1 MSFIKKIVPI
11 SLVLINAFIIGYFSL
26 KITGRQLPTDFV
38 RPFLV
43 SMLSWWAIYLLLK
56 AKHKKSAIGWTV
68 VLTIF
73 QSVTAISYSYY
84 QSIDSFFTGDDVVA
98 IAQSNVEELYDFA
111 EHYIFNT
118 STLAYGTLLVILS
131 VITLGSLAKYAKA
144 QSLRFKKSALLVS
157 VLFMVASVVIVT
169 QLRPVK
175 YYRLMVS
182 DLENKI
188 AAFHELTAK
197 IESGSV
203 SNAKKEGKGE
213 LYVLVIGESLC
224 RDNMGVY
231 NHSIDNTP
239 FLSALAKQDNTIL
252 FNNAYSSFVNT
263 VPSVTASFSQGNIH
277 TGLTFPQG
285 ENLISMAKKSGIK
298 THWISNQVKNG
309 NADTPIG
316 AISSLADN
324 SFFTTNYVF
333 DGSYSQKPDM
343 VLIPHLEKLSQELDS
358 SQNNFV
364 IVHIMGNHSPYYNRV
379 PSDYPQIMINE
390 SSQVGRLVLDAELFS
405 TTFDGATRYDNYL
418 TAVKYND
425 EFMHE
430 LYNIFA
436 KRPDFQAMV
445 YYSDHAEAV
454 HYVGVMEG
462 KEKSA
467 PVGRH
472 NVAQFSYAMS
482 RIPFIVSVS
491 DSFKSKY
498 QDTFSALNDNKNKIV
513 TNDTLYDFML
523 DLMQVQSDAINYQL
537 SAANPKFDMGA
548 EDGIKLLADKQ
559 VSLDPEYIANI
570 TALDPIAERAFI
582 RSANA
587 LFKANSLLAKGYK
600 GLHVN
605 SIENDNKLYIKALAK
620 FNDDFVTLDEYLKQ
634 LSNPKAK
641 VLVSL
646 DKDINSDLIKP
657 FLSDDRL
664 IFLVQDKGQYVVL
677 KNLGFNNLVLQT
689 DLNMLDSLDIQTYNK
704 ICVDYDMFVNNQ
716 VKLNPWIESAKVNNN
731 DALYVFSTELSVQE
745 KQSVE
750 TLKSLPNFVKLVVNY
765 DNAFNSD
772 F

>member
-1 MSFIKKIVPI
+1 MPFFKKIVPI
-11 SLVLINAFIIGYFSL
+11 ALVLLNALIIGYFSL

-43 SMLSWWAIYLLLK
+43 STLSWWAIYILLK
-56 AKHKKSAIGWTV
+56 AQCKKTAIAWTV
-68 VLTIF
+68 VLAIF

-98 IAQSNVEELYDFA
+98 IAQSNVEEIYDFA
-111 EHYIFNT
+111 EHYILNT
-118 STLAYGTLLVILS
+118 DTLTYGTLIVVLS
-131 VITLGSLAKYAKA
+131 LITLGCLAKFAKGKV
-144 QSLRFKKSALLVS
+144 LHFKKTALLFS
-157 VLFMVASVVIVT
+157 LLFVVASSVIVT

-175 YYRLMVS
+175 YYRIMVS

-188 AAFHELTAK
+188 ASFHEITAK
-197 IESGSV
+197 LESGSV
-203 SNAKKEGKGE
+203 SNAKKEGTGE
-213 LYVLVIGESLC
+213 LYVLVIGESLS

-239 FLSALAKQDNTIL
+239 FLSDLATKDNTIL

-316 AISSLADN
+316 AISSLADI

-358 SQNNFV
+358 SKNNFV

-379 PSDYPQIMINE
+379 PSDYPQIKINK
-390 SSQVGRLVLDAELFS
+390 SSQIGRLVLDAELFS
-405 TTFDGATRYDNYL
+405 TTFNEATNYDHYL

-425 EFMHE
+425 EFMAK
-430 LYNIFA
+430 LYDIFA
-436 KRPDFQAMV
+436 NRPDFQAFV

-454 HYVGVMEG
+454 HYVGVLDE
-462 KEKSA
+462 KAKSA

-482 RIPFIVSVS
+482 RIPFIVNVS

-498 QDTFSALNDNKNKIV
+498 SSTFNALNDNKNEIV

-523 DLMQVQSDAINYQL
+523 DLMQVKSEAINYKL
-537 SAANPKFDMGA
+537 SAANPEFDMGNV
-548 EDGIKLLADKQ
+548 DGIKLLSDKQ
-559 VSLDPEYIANI
+559 VSLDPEYIANV
-570 TALDPIAERAFI
+570 TALDPIVDRVFI
-582 RSANA
+582 RSSNA

-600 GLHVN
+600 GLHINTIVKG
-605 SIENDNKLYIKALAK
+605 NKLYVKALSK
-620 FNDDFVTLDEYLKQ
+620 FNDDFISVDEYLKE
-634 LSNPKAK
+634 LSNQDAS

-646 DKDINSDLIKP
+646 DRDVNVDLLKP
-657 FLSDDRL
+657 HLSDKRVV
-664 IFLVQDKGQYVVL
+664 FFVQDKEQYVVL
-677 KNLGFNNLVLQT
+677 KSSGCENLVLQA
-689 DLNMLDSLDIQTYNK
+689 DANVLEGLDIKTYTK
-704 ICVDYDMFVNNQ
+704 ICVDYNLFKANLD
-716 VKLNPWIESAKVNNN
+716 KLQPWLDRAKEHNI
-731 DALYVFSTELSVQE
+731 DALYIISNELSVQE
-745 KQSVE
+745 KNAVD
-750 TLKSLPNFVKLVVNY
+750 TLKAVPDFIKLIVNY

>member
-26 KITGRQLPTDFV
+26 KITGRNLPADFV

-131 VITLGSLAKYAKA
+131 LITLGSLAKYAKA
-144 QSLRFKKSALLVS
+144 QSLRFKKSALVVS

-454 HYVGVMEG
+454 HYVGVMDD
-462 KEKSA
+462 KAKSA

-570 TALDPIAERAFI
+570 TALDPIVERVFI

-605 SIENDNKLYIKALAK
+605 TIENDDKLYIKALAK

-677 KNLGFNNLVLQT
+677 KNLGCNNLVLQT

-704 ICVDYDMFVNNQ
+704 ICVDYDMLVNNQ